1 MQFIIDARA
10 DNFSVAWYIVCI
22 NKKTYLW
29 VFFASTIIYI
39 YILYILFYIIAIF
52 IETNKQNPHYYF

>member
-39 YILYILFYIIAIF
+39 YILYILFYIIF
-52 IETNKQNPHYYF
+52 DNTGNCM